1 MFEQASGKVSRV
13 VVAWT
18 AATQTV
24 KAAVTGKRLRV
35 LGGLLFAGAAG
46 GTIQFTYSTSDTA
59 ISGVMTIGNN
69 GKLFDRIEPAGYCEG
84 AAGEP
89 LRAIV
94 TGAFNGVLLIQEI
107 D

>member
-1 MFEQASGKVSRV
+1 VSRV

-18 AATQTV
+18 AGTETI
-24 KAAVTGKRLRV
+24 KAAVTGKRIRI
-35 LGGLLFAGAAG
+35 LGGLVFGGASG
-46 GTIQFTYSTSDTA
+46 GTVQFTYSTGDTA
-59 ISGVMTIGNN
+59 LTGVMTIGND
-69 GKLFDRIEPAGYCEG
+69 GKLFDRVEPAGYCEG